1 MIVLMYGFTV
11 LLLLYGMLL
20 LKKEKKKQVS
30 ARLATVFNETAEETV
45 PAGTPG
51 EDIKKISFFSRIIK
65 PLWKETRKS
74 LQKNL
79 TSEKREILEQKLLQA
94 GSPFG
99 MTPVEFRIVQIVMLV
114 LLPLL
119 AGGYALLTNAEPGRI
134 LMFTAGGFAAGKY
147 LPSFYLKQK
156 AKARNKE
163 ALKALPDFIDLLT
176 VSMEAGLGFDSALS
190 KVTAKKEGV
199 LSSEFQR
206 CLEEMRLGKTR
217 KEALSGVRQRL
228 ELEDVNSLI
237 GSIIQAEQLGIGM
250 VQVLNVQAN
259 EIRGRRKQRAEETAM
274 KAPIKMLFPLVLFI
288 FPCIFIVILGP
299 AIIQIV
305 EVFE

>member
-1 MIVLMYGFTV
+1 MIVMMYGLTV
-11 LLLLYGMLL
+11 LLLLYGMLI

-30 ARLATVFNETAEETV
+30 ARLAAVFNDTTEETV
-45 PAGTPG
+45 LAGDPG
-51 EDIKKISFFSRIIK
+51 EEIKKLSFFSRIIK

-94 GSPFG
+94 GSPCG
-99 MTPVEFRIVQIVMLV
+99 MTPVEFRIVQIVLLV

-119 AGGYALLTNAEPGRI
+119 AGGYAFFINAEPGR
-134 LMFTAGGFAAGKY
+134 LFLFAAGGIAAGKY

-156 AKARNKE
+156 AQARNKE

-217 KEALSGVRQRL
+217 KEALSGIRQRL
-228 ELEDVNSLI
+228 ELEDMNSLI

-259 EIRGRRKQRAEETAM
+259 EIRNRRKQRAEEAAM
-274 KAPIKMLFPLVLFI
+274 KAPIKMLFPLVMFI
-288 FPCIFIVILGP
+288 FPCIFIVLLGP
-299 AIIQIV
+299 AIIQI
-305 EVFE
+305 FEIF